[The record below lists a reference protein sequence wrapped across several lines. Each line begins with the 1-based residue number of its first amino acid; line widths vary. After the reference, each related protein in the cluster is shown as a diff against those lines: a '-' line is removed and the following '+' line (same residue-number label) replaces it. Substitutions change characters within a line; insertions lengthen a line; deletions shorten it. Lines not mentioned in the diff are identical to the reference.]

1 MRRALLL
8 VLLVPLCGIAV
19 GGYAGATRDLTATFS
34 QGETLDYNL
43 TWLRLTGGSMRLTIA
58 PQGDHYRMT
67 SIAKSNRS
75 FARIFSVRDELQ
87 SVVNRSDFST
97 VRFEKHL
104 NERGRR
110 KDDTTVID
118 ERRRIATRRRPGK
131 DTDEVGVPKPVF
143 DPLSLIYHLRMLDL
157 TPGTVQRFNVFA
169 DGKLYTLEA
178 AVTGR
183 DTVDTPAGTF
193 NTVVVEPRMLSGGIF
208 RDESAK
214 LTIWFS
220 DDAQRIPVRISS
232 EVKVGTI
239 SAVLKGTSA
248 GVGAIEP

>member
-1 MRRALLL
+1 MRRYLFMLLAFL
-8 VLLVPLCGIAV
+8 AV
-19 GGYAGATRDLTATFS
+19 ASRIAGAPLDLEKTFS

-43 TWLRLTGGSMRLTIA
+43 TWLRLTGGSMRLTISA
-58 PQGDHYRMT
+58 QGEHYRLT

-75 FARIFSVRDELQ
+75 FARIFSVRDELR
-87 SVVNRSDFST
+87 SLVNRSDFST
-97 VRFEKHL
+97 LRFEKHL
-104 NERGRR
+104 NERGRH
-110 KDDTTVID
+110 KDDITTID
-118 ERRRIATRRRPGK
+118 ERRRIATRKRPGK
-131 DTDEVGVPKPVF
+131 DTDEVSVPKPVF
-143 DPLSLIYHLRMLDL
+143 DPLSLIYHLRTLDL

-183 DTVDTPAGTF
+183 ETIETPAGTF
-193 NTVVVEPRMLSGGIF
+193 PTIVVEPRMLAGGIF

-214 LTIWFS
+214 LTIWYS

-239 SAVLKGTSA
+239 NAVLKGTSA

>member
-1 MRRALLL
+1 MLLL
-8 VLLVPLCGIAV
+8 LPLCGIAV
-19 GGYAGATRDLTATFS
+19 AGVVAAAPRDLASTFD

-58 PQGDHYRMT
+58 PQGEHYRLT
-67 SIAKSNRS
+67 SIAKSSRS

-87 SVVNRSDFST
+87 SLVNRTDFST

-104 NERGRR
+104 NERGRH
-110 KDDTTVID
+110 KDDVTTID

-131 DTDEVGVPKPVF
+131 DTEEVGVPKPIF
-143 DPLSLIYHLRMLDL
+143 DPLSLIYHLRTLDL
-157 TPGTVQRFNVFA
+157 TPGTVLRFNVFA

-183 DTVDTPAGTF
+183 ETVETPAGKF
-193 NTVVVEPRMLSGGIF
+193 NTIVVEPRMLAGGIF

-214 LTIWFS
+214 LTIWYS
-220 DDAQRIPVRISS
+220 DDPQRIPVRISS

-239 SAVLKGTSA
+239 SAVLKATSA